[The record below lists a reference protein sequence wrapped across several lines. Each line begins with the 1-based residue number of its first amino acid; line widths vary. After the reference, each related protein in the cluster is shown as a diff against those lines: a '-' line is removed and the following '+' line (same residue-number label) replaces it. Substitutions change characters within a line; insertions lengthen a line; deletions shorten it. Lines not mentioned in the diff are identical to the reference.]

1 MSKLLLFQGPV
12 SSRSG
17 YGDHTR
23 DLLKS
28 IIELGKFDDIKVVDM
43 RWGDCPKN
51 GITAMDSHLLNY
63 FFDPTQPLPKRPDV
77 FVQVSV
83 PNEFNPIGEYNIGI
97 TAGMETTAVS
107 APWIEGCNR
116 MDLIIVP
123 SEHSRQSLVNCIYDR
138 VDEKTKQK
146 TGTLRVEKPVEVLFE
161 GANTDV
167 FFKTNDCSE
176 DLEYQM
182 KNVKEDFCFL
192 HVGHWL
198 AGAEGHSRKDTAGM
212 IKTFCETFKNTGA
225 NKRPALLL
233 KTSSATFSV
242 IDREMTLRKIRNITE
257 KFGPNCPSVYLI
269 HGDLSPQEMNQLYNH
284 TKVKV
289 HLSFTK
295 GEGFGRPLLE
305 ASISGKPV
313 IAPNWSGQ
321 VDFLTESILLPG
333 DLRPVHKSAQWK
345 DVIIPESK
353 WFYVNYGYAS
363 KVLKEVFKNYKNF
376 IPKARKQARISREEF
391 NLSKMNEG
399 MGTIIDKY
407 VQIKEQVSISL
418 PKLQKVGKKIELP
431 TLQPVR

>member
-97 TAGMETTAVS
+97 TAGMETTAVA

-123 SEHSRQSLVNCIYDR
+123 SEHSRQSLVNSIYDR

-167 FFKTNDCSE
+167 FFKTND
-176 DLEYQM
+176 
-182 KNVKEDFCFL
+182 
-192 HVGHWL
+192 
-198 AGAEGHSRKDTAGM
+198 
-212 IKTFCETFKNTGA
+212 
-225 NKRPALLL
+225 
-233 KTSSATFSV
+233 
-242 IDREMTLRKIRNITE
+242 
-257 KFGPNCPSVYLI
+257 
-269 HGDLSPQEMNQLYNH
+269 
-284 TKVKV
+284 
-289 HLSFTK
+289 
-295 GEGFGRPLLE
+295 
-305 ASISGKPV
+305 
-313 IAPNWSGQ
+313 
-321 VDFLTESILLPG
+321 
-333 DLRPVHKSAQWK
+333 
-345 DVIIPESK
+345 
-353 WFYVNYGYAS
+353 
-363 KVLKEVFKNYKNF
+363 
-376 IPKARKQARISREEF
+376 
-391 NLSKMNEG
+391 
-399 MGTIIDKY
+399 
-407 VQIKEQVSISL
+407 
-418 PKLQKVGKKIELP
+418 
-431 TLQPVR
+431 